1 MPTFGTIS
9 PLSAY
14 KAKQSHSCTADG
26 GSSQTGSDTGKRIR
40 GWCSN
45 QSLQADVPGATAHLA
60 VHFSNQRAPSSLE
73 SEHFLLILESKYLWE
88 DQDRK
93 RSLIVSKLFSLL
105 FQSTRR

>member
-1 MPTFGTIS
+1 MVDQVRREVILEKEFVAGVPTNLCWKICCCGAGRVQ
-9 PLSAY
+9 L
-14 KAKQSHSCTADG
+14 
-26 GSSQTGSDTGKRIR
+26 R
-40 GWCSN
+40 
-45 QSLQADVPGATAHLA
+45 LQADVPGATAHLA